1 MTEHPEVDKSNLL
14 EPTIGEQIR
23 FEDFRRGLS
32 KLDSLDELREL
43 ATLLAKQAMV
53 IQPATIRYL
62 AKEAARNLV
71 SSSGM
76 DWSQAAETIRDHL
89 LDG

>member
-1 MTEHPEVDKSNLL
+1 MTEHPEVDKKNLL

-23 FEDFRRGLS
+23 FEDFRRGLD
-32 KLDSLDELREL
+32 KLDSVAELREL

-62 AKEAARNLV
+62 ANEAARNLV

-76 DWSQAAETIRDHL
+76 DWTQEAEKIKNHL
-89 LDG
+89 LDD